1 MTKAFSYFTNRVYM
15 GIPNW
20 HIRQQRY
27 PILRIRHRGG
37 PMLTNMDDGGD
48 NDASPRQF
56 SNKTIAKW
64 AFGIFLIMLLLA
76 LFIGTTNVGEP
87 ILPLLIG
94 DWFFKAILF
103 VIISSIYGLQYWV
116 KPDNI

>member
-1 MTKAFSYFTNRVYM
+1 
-15 GIPNW
+15 
-20 HIRQQRY
+20 
-27 PILRIRHRGG
+27 
-37 PMLTNMDDGGD
+37 MLTNMDDGGD

>member
-1 MTKAFSYFTNRVYM
+1 
-15 GIPNW
+15 
-20 HIRQQRY
+20 
-27 PILRIRHRGG
+27 
-37 PMLTNMDDGGD
+37 MLVNMDDGGD
-48 NDASPRQF
+48 NEASPRPF

-64 AFGIFLIMLLLA
+64 AGGIFLIMLQLS
-76 LFIGTTNVGEP
+76 LFIGSTKIGEP

-116 KPDNI
+116 KH

>member
-1 MTKAFSYFTNRVYM
+1 
-15 GIPNW
+15 
-20 HIRQQRY
+20 
-27 PILRIRHRGG
+27 
-37 PMLTNMDDGGD
+37 MLTNMDDGGD

-56 SNKTIAKW
+56 SNKAIAKW
-64 AFGIFLIMLLLA
+64 AFGIFLILLLLT
-76 LFIGTTNVGEP
+76 LFIGTTNAGEP